1 MKKLATIALLFVLT
15 FGFTQTMDA
24 QDFPKLDNSPMDM
37 AYYPTRAA
45 FRNFAKTEAEK
56 MADQPVVRVIYSRPQ
71 KKGRKVFGELE
82 KFGSVWR
89 VGANES
95 TEIQFYQPVTI
106 GDTRF
111 QEGRYTVYA
120 VINEGEWTFHFSTD
134 LDGWGH
140 YAYKPAETEVGTITV
155 KTEATKETV
164 EALSIMFEKVEDG
177 AHMIVAWDDTMARVP
192 IQF

>member
-1 MKKLATIALLFVLT
+1 MKKLTTVGLMFVLAL
-15 FGFTQTMDA
+15 GFLQFAQA
-24 QDFPKLDNSPMDM
+24 QDFPKVDKSPMDM
-37 AYYPTRAA
+37 AYYPSRAA
-45 FRNFAKTEAEK
+45 FRAFEEKPEDK
-56 MADQPVVRVIYSRPQ
+56 MANEPVIRLIYSRPM

-82 KFGSVWR
+82 KYGNVWR
-89 VGANES
+89 VGANET
-95 TEIQFYQPVTI
+95 TEIQFFQPVTI

-120 VINEGEWTFHFSTD
+120 LINEGEWTFHFSTD

-140 YAYKPAETEVGTITV
+140 YAYKPDETGVGTITV
-155 KTEATKETV
+155 KTEKTKDTV
-164 EALSIMFEKVEDG
+164 EALSIMFEKAEDG